1 MNAGEPT
8 VAAPDQPANTRLDK
22 ATQLRGYRMMKT
34 IREFEI
40 RIAAEYAAGTVPGM
54 THLYIG
60 QEAVAAGICIHLT
73 DEDNTASTHRGH
85 GHCIAKGCEIGP
97 MALELFRKEGGICK
111 GKGGSMHIADVS
123 KGMLGANA
131 IVGGS
136 SPLACGAALTAK
148 TLGKRNVAVAFMGDG
163 AANQG
168 TVFEA
173 MNFAVVLQLPVI
185 FVVENNGYS
194 EHTGVDYHVGSKDI
208 CSRSAAFGM
217 PAYKVDGTDFFA
229 VADAMAD
236 AVARARAG
244 GGPTTLEC
252 FAKRWHGH
260 YEGDPQ
266 AYRSKNELEELRRD
280 ADPLIIFRS
289 KVSAAGEI
297 SITELDALDVEIK
310 QEISAAVDAA
320 LQAPQ
325 PAPAELLTD
334 VYATY

>member
-1 MNAGEPT
+1 MSAS
-8 VAAPDQPANTRLDK
+8 LDK
-22 ATQLRGYRMMKT
+22 NTALRGYEIMKT
-34 IREFEI
+34 IREFET

-60 QEAVAAGICIHLT
+60 QEAVAAGICVHLSNA
-73 DEDNTASTHRGH
+73 DSTASTHRGH

-136 SPLACGAALTAK
+136 APLACGAALTAK
-148 TLGKRNVAVAFMGDG
+148 TLGTQNVSVAFMGDG

-168 TVFEA
+168 TVFES
-173 MNFAVVLQLPVI
+173 MNLAVVLKLPVI
-185 FVVENNGYS
+185 FVVENNGYG

-217 PAYKVDGTDFFA
+217 PAKKIDGTDFFA
-229 VADAMAD
+229 VSAAMAE
-236 AVARARAG
+236 AAALARAG

-252 FAKRWHGH
+252 CAKRWHGH

-266 AYRSKNELEELRRD
+266 AYRAKSELEELRRD

-289 KVSAAGEI
+289 KVSAAGDV
-297 SITELDALDVEIK
+297 SVAELDSLDAKIT
-310 QEISAAVDAA
+310 QQISDAVDVA
-320 LQAPQ
+320 LRAPQ

-334 VYATY
+334 VYASY